1 MLGVL
6 LFHKPASLEGSDLA
20 GGWWPGPAGPMG
32 PPRGEGR
39 RGSLFLSVLDNK
51 ACVLF
56 E

>member
-1 MLGVL
+1 ML

-20 GGWWPGPAGPMG
+20 GGGGWPGPAGPMG
-32 PPRGEGR
+32 PPQGEGR
-39 RGSLFLSVLDNK
+39 RGNLFPSVLYNK